1 MSDATCGRTGRGV
14 RLSAILERPR
24 FIACDDIVA
33 GACQD
38 DPELCRPG
46 DVFVARTTRRGDGHE
61 RVTRALARGAT
72 GVIAERIV
80 ATDGAPLCLVRDADR
95 AHARLCHALAGDPA
109 QALKVIAVTG
119 TSGKTTAAWLTAS
132 VLSEAGRR
140 VGVLSDLGCLDAEG
154 TVPDP
159 VDYAEPAALA
169 GWLGRLAA
177 AGSTHA
183 VVEVSSA
190 MLARHALAGVEAA
203 IVAVTNL
210 GSAHLRRHGTTRAY
224 REIMSRIGDTLA
236 VGGCLVT
243 GTPDEAL
250 ARLRRRAER
259 GATDIEC
266 LSAGLKP
273 ECDVTAVP
281 VERGLFGQTFLL
293 AAGGEMVPV
302 AVDTPTAPFVADA
315 LVAAA
320 IGLRCGV
327 SLECVARGLE
337 AAGSVPARMERIDRG
352 QEVPVF
358 HDAPT
363 SGHALAATLG
373 SLRRLTSGRL
383 AVVADDRWV
392 RGVGAGVV
400 RRRVA
405 RWCDECMVVPMTM
418 MADDAAARDVTAY
431 ARLDRLLGGLGRR
444 DCLLVL
450 GTPRLGPGG
459 AGGPDDGEP
468 GLADVVAGWLQ
479 LAHPPREG
487 LGRRAA

>member
-1 MSDATCGRTGRGV
+1 MSDATRGRTGRGV
-14 RLSAILERPR
+14 RLSEILEQPR

-33 GACQD
+33 RGCQD
-38 DPELCRPG
+38 DPESCRSG
-46 DVFVARTTRRGDGHE
+46 DVFVARMTRRGDGHE
-61 RVTRALARGAT
+61 RVARALARGAKA
-72 GVIAERIV
+72 VIAERVV
-80 ATDGAPLCLVRDADR
+80 ATDGVPLCLVGSTDR

-109 QALKVIAVTG
+109 RALKVIAVTG
-119 TSGKTTAAWLTAS
+119 TSGKTTAAWLTAA

-159 VDYAEPAALA
+159 ADYAEPAALA
-169 GWLGRLAA
+169 AWLGRLAE

-183 VVEVSSA
+183 VVEVSSG

-210 GSAHLRRHGTTRAY
+210 GSANLQQHGTTRAY
-224 REIMSRIGDTLA
+224 RAITARIVDRLA
-236 VGGCLVT
+236 PGGCLVT
-243 GTPDEAL
+243 GTPDAAL

-259 GATDIEC
+259 AAAGIEC

-273 ECDVTAVP
+273 QCDVTAVP
-281 VERGLFGQTFLL
+281 VERRLFGQTFLL
-293 AAGGEMVPV
+293 QAAGEMVPV

-327 SLECVARGLE
+327 SLERIARGIE
-337 AAGSVPARMERIDRG
+337 AAGSVPGRMERIDRG
-352 QEVPVF
+352 QDVPVF

-363 SGHALAATLG
+363 SGHALAATLV
-373 SLRRLTSGRL
+373 SLRRLTAGRL

-392 RGVGAGVV
+392 RTVGAGAV
-400 RRRVA
+400 RRRLT
-405 RWCDECMVVPMTM
+405 RWCDDSMIVPMTM
-418 MADDAAARDVTAY
+418 MADTAEARDVTAY

-450 GTPRLGPGG
+450 GAPRLGPGG
-459 AGGPDDGEP
+459 GGPDDGEP
-468 GLADVVAGWLQ
+468 ALARVVDGWLQ
-479 LAHPPREG
+479 LAHPPRERR
-487 LGRRAA
+487 GRRVA

>member
-1 MSDATCGRTGRGV
+1 MSDAISGRTGRGV
-14 RLSAILERPR
+14 RLSAILEQPR

-33 GACQD
+33 RGCQD
-38 DPELCRPG
+38 DPERCGPG

-61 RVTRALARGAT
+61 LVTRALARGAT

-80 ATDGAPLCLVRDADR
+80 ATDGVPLCLVRDSDR

-109 QALKVIAVTG
+109 RALKVVAVTG
-119 TSGKTTAAWLTAS
+119 TSGKTTAAWLAAS

-140 VGVLSDLGCLDAEG
+140 VGVLSDLGCLDAES

-159 VDYAEPAALA
+159 ADYAEPAALA
-169 GWLGRLAA
+169 GWLGRLAE

-190 MLARHALAGVEAA
+190 MLAHRALAGIEAA

-210 GSAHLRRHGTTRAY
+210 GSAHLQRHGTTRAY
-224 REIMSRIGDTLA
+224 RAIMARIGDALA
-236 VGGCLVT
+236 PGGCLVT
-243 GTPDEAL
+243 GTPDAAL

-259 GATDIEC
+259 GAADIEC
-266 LSAGLKP
+266 LSAGLKSD
-273 ECDVTAVP
+273 CDVTAVP

-293 AAGGEMVPV
+293 AAAGAMVPV
-302 AVDTPTAPFVADA
+302 SVDTPTAPFVADA
-315 LVAAA
+315 LIAAA

-327 SLECVARGLE
+327 TLECIARGIE
-337 AAGSVPARMERIDRG
+337 AAGSVPGRMERIDRG
-352 QEVPVF
+352 QDVPVF

-363 SGHALAATLG
+363 SGHGLAATLG

-392 RGVGAGVV
+392 RAVGANAV
-400 RRRVA
+400 RRRIT
-405 RWCDECMVVPMTM
+405 RWCDECLIVPMTM
-418 MADDAAARDVTAY
+418 MADDAAAGDVTSY
-431 ARLDRLLGGLGRR
+431 ARLDRLLGTLGRR

-450 GTPRLGPGG
+450 GAPRVGQG
-459 AGGPDDGEP
+459 GGPDDGEP
-468 GLADVVAGWLQ
+468 GLADVVDGWLQ
-479 LAHPPREG
+479 LAHPPRER